1 MPRLRLRPSA
11 RDDLSSIFRYIAEAS
26 GSRAVADRFVR
37 SLRDQC
43 VKLASLSVTL
53 GRPRPE
59 LRAGIRSF
67 PFRGYIIFFRY
78 VDDVFEVVNIIEG
91 HRDMDAFFDDQDS

>member
-11 RDDLSSIFRYIAEAS
+11 RDDLSSIFRYIVEAS

-37 SLRDQC
+37 SLRDQ
-43 VKLASLSVTL
+43 SLSVTL